1 MNKPNISDSDIAAA
15 AASHQLG
22 TPISDPEYFQ
32 IRDIDTVVEDGR
44 KKRKKRKI
52 CGAFL
57 YENTTTLLFSRT
69 NYGKSILAFQF
80 AWAAATGT
88 DLDSCS
94 ALKNEC
100 EPMKVL
106 VVDLELEDDDLAERH
121 GMAVD
126 SKNPYSKNLLYMHER
141 IDNPIMIGFPLLD
154 KIEQAAVLHESKLVV
169 IDNISKLL
177 PDAVKP
183 DTAAM
188 VISVLNRIRIKTGAS
203 IFVIGHTTK
212 GNPLI
217 RIHPTD
223 YYGSAMLQNFFHE
236 LSFLDQTKDG
246 DFFLCHSKTKKSET
260 YNKIVPVFF
269 RGEHPCVGYGF
280 NFVSLQSLAD
290 IQLPIALTNPSR
302 NRTRNLSK
310 FKKEISVLL
319 AGGFT
324 QVEIADLCNVNHS
337 SISRLCSSSPDI

>member
-1 MNKPNISDSDIAAA
+1 MKEIILP
-15 AASHQLG
+15 AS
-22 TPISDPEYFQ
+22 SDPSYFQ
-32 IRDIDTVVEDGR
+32 VRDIDTVVEDGR
-44 KKRKKRKI
+44 KKKKKRKI

-57 YENTTTLLFSRT
+57 YEDTTTLLFSRT

-80 AWAAATGT
+80 AWAAATGSN
-88 DLDSCS
+88 LDPCA
-94 ALKNEC
+94 ALCNEC

-106 VVDLELEDDDLAERH
+106 VVDLELEDSDLAERH
-121 GMAVD
+121 GIVVD

-141 IDNPIMIGFPLLD
+141 IDNPVMIGFPLLD
-154 KIEQAAVLHESKLVV
+154 KIEQAAVLHEAKLVV

-188 VISVLNRIRIKTGAS
+188 VITVLNRIRIKTGAS
-203 IFVIGHTTK
+203 VFVIGHTTK
-212 GNPLI
+212 GNPLV
-217 RIHPTD
+217 RIQPTD

-269 RGEHPCVGYGF
+269 RGEHRYVGYGF

-290 IQLPIALTNPSR
+290 IQLPVTLSNPSR
-302 NRTRNLSK
+302 HRSRNLK
-310 FKKEISVLL
+310 EFKN
-319 AGGFT
+319 
-324 QVEIADLCNVNHS
+324 EIALLMSNGITQSRIAELCNVNQS
-337 SISRLCSSSPDI
+337 SVSRLLSSSP

>member
-1 MNKPNISDSDIAAA
+1 MNKPNISDSDPASAAA
-15 AASHQLG
+15 TATATAANSN
-22 TPISDPEYFQ
+22 PEYFQ

-44 KKRKKRKI
+44 KKKRKRKI
-52 CGAFL
+52 VGAFL

-88 DLDSCS
+88 DLDPCS
-94 ALKNEC
+94 ALCNEC

-106 VVDLELEDDDLAERH
+106 IVDLELEDDDIAERH
-121 GMAVD
+121 GIAVD
-126 SKNPYSKNLLYMHER
+126 SKNPYSKNLLYLHEK

-154 KIEQAAVLHESKLVV
+154 KIEQAAVHHDAKLVV

-188 VISVLNRIRIKTGAS
+188 VITVLNRIRIKTGAS

-212 GNPLI
+212 GDPMI
-217 RIHPTD
+217 RIHSTD
-223 YYGSAMLQNFFHE
+223 YYGSAMVQNFFHE

-246 DFFLCHSKTKKSET
+246 DFFLCHSKTKKSER

-269 RGEHPCVGYGF
+269 RGDHRYVGYGF
-280 NFVSLQSLAD
+280 NYVSLQSLAD
-290 IQLPIALTNPSR
+290 IQLPLALTNPSMHR
-302 NRTRNLSK
+302 SRNLK
-310 FKKEISVLL
+310 AFKKEITILFANGIS
-319 AGGFT
+319 
-324 QVEIADLCNVNHS
+324 QSEIADLCNVNRS
-337 SISRLCSSSPDI
+337 SVSRLLS